1 MKEVSIPDAARRAK
15 DYPHQLSGGMR
26 QRIMIAMA
34 LACDPELLIA
44 DEPTTALDVTIQAQI
59 LELLNDLRTTRKL
72 AVLLITHDLGVVAEV
87 ADRVCVMY
95 TGKIVEESP
104 VNEIFENPKH
114 PYTQGLLRS
123 VPKMRA
129 VGETKEKRLQTI
141 DGTVPSPTNL
151 PNGCHFAPRCTFKK
165 AECEVGEIAL
175 KELSEGVKVR
185 CVLYG

>member
-1 MKEVSIPDAARRAK
+1 M
-15 DYPHQLSGGMR
+15 
-26 QRIMIAMA
+26 
-34 LACDPELLIA
+34 
-44 DEPTTALDVTIQAQI
+44 
-59 LELLNDLRTTRKL
+59 
-72 AVLLITHDLGVVAEV
+72 LLITHDLGVVAEV

-129 VGETKEKRLQTI
+129 VGAAKETRLQTI

-151 PNGCHFAPRCTFKK
+151 PTGCHFAPRCPSKMEQCTHG
-165 AECEVGEIAL
+165 EVPLIQLEN
-175 KELSEGVKVR
+175 EVKVR
-185 CVLYG
+185 CVLYK